1 MTWFHCGCGQFS
13 SVTLTTTSSRHSR
26 PTHDPFSCCRFRPVG
41 PRLSSTTQ
49 GLELSDVYALTII
62 EDAGLEMHHVELLL
76 ESRK

>member
-1 MTWFHCGCGQFS
+1 MNVLDGFTVRAVSKGAGWGGCFPDD
-13 SVTLTTTSSRHSR
+13 L
-26 PTHDPFSCCRFRPVG
+26 SCCRFRPVG

-62 EDAGLEMHHVELLL
+62 EDAGLEMHQVELLL